1 MKFYDFIDKY
11 IKFAS
16 LGSINLTNNA
26 MRYFITLFFLFSFS
40 SLSFT
45 QGVFNENQDTIFK
58 TKMSE
63 YMSMIK
69 KANVYQGI
77 VETQVSVVSL
87 YKKEARR
94 YLDSAYIVAKKGEI
108 DKTHAQLY
116 IMQFNFL
123 YDICSQYTKKADS
136 TLLIAIAYKD
146 TATTLNKE
154 AEAFYLKLA
163 EDYKPMLQQDTLHP
177 VFYVVQLGA
186 GNMAHNYFK
195 KVLDVEVITPSDG
208 IKRFI
213 TGKFKTKEDALAY
226 RQKMIDFGYTDS
238 FIRTLESLNY

>member
-1 MKFYDFIDKY
+1 
-11 IKFAS
+11 
-16 LGSINLTNNA
+16 
-26 MRYFITLFFLFSFS
+26 MRYLITLVFLFSFS
-40 SLSFT
+40 LHSFT
-45 QGVFNENQDTIFK
+45 QGVFSENQDTILK

-108 DKTHAQLY
+108 DKAHAELY

-123 YDICSQYTKKADS
+123 YDVCSQYTKKADS
-136 TLLIAIAYKD
+136 TLLVAIAYKD
-146 TATTLNKE
+146 TATMLNRE
-154 AEAFYLKLA
+154 AETFYLKLA
-163 EDYKPMLQQDTLHP
+163 EDYKPVLQQDTLHP
-177 VFYVVQLGA
+177 IFYVVQLGA
-186 GNMAHNYFK
+186 GNMEHNYFD

-208 IKRFI
+208 IKRFV
-213 TGKFKTKEDALAY
+213 TGKFKSKDDALAY
-226 RQKMIDFGYTDS
+226 RQKMIDFGYTDA

>member
-1 MKFYDFIDKY
+1 
-11 IKFAS
+11 
-16 LGSINLTNNA
+16 
-26 MRYFITLFFLFSFS
+26 MRYFITLFLLFSFS

-45 QGVFNENQDTIFK
+45 QGVFNENQDTILK
-58 TKMSE
+58 TKMDE
-63 YMSMIK
+63 YMAMLK
-69 KANVYQGI
+69 KADGYQSK
-77 VETQVSVVSL
+77 VESELTILSL

-154 AEAFYLKLA
+154 AETFYLKLA
-163 EDYKPMLQQDTLHP
+163 EDYKPVLQQDTLHP

-186 GNMAHNYFK
+186 GNMEHNYFE

-213 TGKFKTKEDALAY
+213 TGKFKTKEDAIAY